1 MQFTAVHADGS
12 WSVGVT
18 AAQVSAWPAGTVNI
32 AVSGESSAE
41 NPVSI
46 THPVMVDLTPAA
58 ITINTIA
65 TDDVINAAEKG
76 ADLTLSGTTTNVEPG
91 QTVTVTF
98 GGKNYTASVASD
110 GSWTATVPAA
120 DLAALP
126 EGSASAQASVSNIN
140 GNSASAVHNYSVD
153 SSAPTIIINT
163 VASDNIVN
171 ASEADAGVTV
181 SGSTTAEAGQI
192 VTITLNSPTV
202 QTYQATV
209 QADGSWSINIP
220 AADLEALTDGSHTLT
235 ATVNDKAGNP
245 ASTTHN
251 LAVDLTVPVLTINTI
266 AGDDII
272 NAAEHGQAL
281 VISGSSTGGEVGD
294 VVSVT
299 LNSKTYTTTLD
310 ASGNWSVDMRDPKH
324 RRDVCPR
331 IAWMPQGLGK
341 NLYHTLSVY
350 ENVDFFARLFG
361 HDKAER
367 EVRINELLTSTGL
380 APFRDRPAGKLS
392 GGMKQK
398 LGLCCALIHDPEL
411 LILDEPTT
419 GVDPLSRAQF
429 WDLIDSIRQRQS
441 NMSVLVATAYMEE
454 AERFDWLVA
463 MNAGEVL
470 ATGSAE
476 ELRQQ
481 TQSATLEEAF
491 INLLPQAQRQA
502 HQAVVIPPYQPENAE
517 IAIEARDLTM
527 RFGSF
532 VAVDHVNFRIPRGEI
547 FGFLG
552 SNGCGKSTTMKMLTG
567 LLPASEGEA
576 WLFGQPVDPKDIDTR
591 RRVGYMSQAFS
602 LYNEL
607 TVRQNLELHARLFHI
622 PEAEIPARV
631 AEMSERFKLNDVE
644 DVLPESLPLGIR
656 QRLSLAVAVIHRP
669 EMLILDEP
677 TSGVDPVARDMFWQ
691 LMVDLSRQDKVTIFI
706 STHFMNE
713 AERCDRISLM
723 HAGKVLAS
731 GTPQELVEKRGAAS
745 LEEAFIAYLQ
755 EAAGQS
761 SEAEAPPVVHDA
773 THAPRQG
780 FSLRRLF
787 SYSRREALELRR
799 DPVRSTLA
807 LMGTVILMLIM
818 GYGISMDV
826 ENLRFAVLDRDQT
839 VSSQAWTLNLS
850 GSRYFIEQ
858 PPLTS
863 YDELDRRMRAGD
875 ITVAIEIP
883 PNFGRDIARG
893 TPVELGVWID
903 GAMPSRA
910 ETVKGYV
917 QAMHQSWLQDVA
929 SRQST
934 PSSQS
939 GLMNIETRY
948 RYNPDVKSLPA
959 IVPAVIPLL
968 LMMIPSMLSA
978 LSVVREKELGSIIN
992 LYVTPTTR
1000 SEFLLGK
1007 QLPYIA
1013 LGMLNFFLLCGLS
1026 VFVFGVPHKGSFL
1039 TLTLAALLYIIIATG
1054 MGLLISTF
1062 MKSQIAAIFGT
1073 AIITLIPATQ
1083 FSGMIDPVA
1092 SLEGPGRWI
1101 GEVYPT
1107 SHFLTIARGTFSKAL
1122 DLTDLWQL
1130 FIPLLIAIPLVMGLS
1145 ILLLKKQE
1153 G

>member
-1 MQFTAVHADGS
+1 MKLTPQDTSPPVALLEHVGQQFGATIALRDISLAIPARRMVGLIGPDG
-12 WSVGVT
+12 VGK
-18 AAQVSAWPAGTVNI
+18 SSLLSLIAGARTIEQGN
-32 AVSGESSAE
+32 
-41 NPVSI
+41 
-46 THPVMVDLTPAA
+46 VMVL
-58 ITINTIA
+58 
-65 TDDVINAAEKG
+65 
-76 ADLTLSGTTTNVEPG
+76 
-91 QTVTVTF
+91 
-98 GGKNYTASVASD
+98 GG
-110 GSWTATVPAA
+110 
-120 DLAALP
+120 
-126 EGSASAQASVSNIN
+126 
-140 GNSASAVHNYSVD
+140 
-153 SSAPTIIINT
+153 
-163 VASDNIVN
+163 
-171 ASEADAGVTV
+171 
-181 SGSTTAEAGQI
+181 
-192 VTITLNSPTV
+192 
-202 QTYQATV
+202 
-209 QADGSWSINIP
+209 
-220 AADLEALTDGSHTLT
+220 
-235 ATVNDKAGNP
+235 
-245 ASTTHN
+245 
-251 LAVDLTVPVLTINTI
+251 
-266 AGDDII
+266 
-272 NAAEHGQAL
+272 
-281 VISGSSTGGEVGD
+281 
-294 VVSVT
+294 
-299 LNSKTYTTTLD
+299 
-310 ASGNWSVDMRDPKH
+310 DMRDVHH
-324 RRDVCPR
+324 RREVCPK

-367 EVRINELLTSTGL
+367 ELRINELLQSTGL

-398 LGLCCALIHDPEL
+398 LGLCCALIHDPQL

-429 WDLIDSIRQRQS
+429 WELIDSIRQRQPA
-441 NMSVLVATAYMEE
+441 MSVLVATAYMEE

-470 ATGSAE
+470 ATGSAA
-476 ELRQQ
+476 ELKAQ
-481 TQSATLEEAF
+481 TGSQTLEQAF
-491 INLLPQAQRQA
+491 IALLPEAQRQA
-502 HQAVVIPPYQPENAE
+502 HRAVVIPPRDSREE
-517 IAIEARDLTM
+517 DIAIEARGLTM
-527 RFGSF
+527 RFGNF
-532 VAVDHVNFRIPRGEI
+532 VAVDHVNFRIARGEI

-576 WLFGQPVDPKDIDTR
+576 WLFGQPVDPKDIATR
-591 RRVGYMSQAFS
+591 QRVGYMSQAFS
-602 LYNEL
+602 LYSEL

-622 PEAEIPARV
+622 PDGEIPGRV
-631 AEMSERFKLNDVE
+631 AEMCERFMLTEVE
-644 DVLPESLPLGIR
+644 DALPVDLPLGIR

-691 LMVDLSRQDKVTIFI
+691 LMVDLARQDQVTIFI

-731 GTPQELVEKRGAAS
+731 DTPQALVEQRGSNS
-745 LEEAFIAYLQ
+745 LEEAFIAWLK
-755 EAAGQS
+755 EAQPS
-761 SEAEAPPVVHDA
+761 SPVPEEPTSAVASHSGH
-773 THAPRQG
+773 TAPRQA

-807 LMGTVILMLIM
+807 LLGTVILMFIM

-826 ENLRFAVLDRDQT
+826 EDLRFAVLDRDQT
-839 VSSQAWTLNLS
+839 LSSQGWSQNIA

-858 PPLTS
+858 APLHS
-863 YDELDRRMRAGD
+863 YDELDRRMRDGELA
-875 ITVAIEIP
+875 VAIEIP

-893 TPVELGVWID
+893 TPVQIGVWVD
-903 GAMPSRA
+903 GAMPNRA
-910 ETVKGYV
+910 ETVRGYV
-917 QAMHQSWLQDVA
+917 QAMHLAWLQEMA
-929 SRQST
+929 GRQSSPQRDT
-934 PSSQS
+934 SLIS
-939 GLMNIETRY
+939 IETRY

-968 LMMIPSMLSA
+968 LMMIPAMLSA

-1007 QLPYIA
+1007 QLPYIV
-1013 LGMLNFFLLCGLS
+1013 LGMFNFFLLCALS
-1026 VFVFGVPHKGSFL
+1026 VFVFGVAHKGSFL
-1039 TLTLAALLYIIIATG
+1039 TLTLAALLYVTIATG
-1054 MGLLISTF
+1054 LGLLISTF

-1101 GEVYPT
+1101 GQIYPT

-1122 DLTDLWQL
+1122 NISDLWGS
-1130 FIPLLIAIPLVMGLS
+1130 FIPLLIAVPLVLGLS
-1145 ILLLKKQE
+1145 VLLLKKQE

>member
-1 MQFTAVHADGS
+1 MKLTPQDTSPPVALLEHVGQQFGATIALRDISLAIPARRMVGLIGPDG
-12 WSVGVT
+12 VGK
-18 AAQVSAWPAGTVNI
+18 SSLLSLIAGARIIEQGN
-32 AVSGESSAE
+32 
-41 NPVSI
+41 
-46 THPVMVDLTPAA
+46 VMVL
-58 ITINTIA
+58 
-65 TDDVINAAEKG
+65 
-76 ADLTLSGTTTNVEPG
+76 
-91 QTVTVTF
+91 
-98 GGKNYTASVASD
+98 GG
-110 GSWTATVPAA
+110 
-120 DLAALP
+120 
-126 EGSASAQASVSNIN
+126 
-140 GNSASAVHNYSVD
+140 
-153 SSAPTIIINT
+153 
-163 VASDNIVN
+163 
-171 ASEADAGVTV
+171 
-181 SGSTTAEAGQI
+181 
-192 VTITLNSPTV
+192 
-202 QTYQATV
+202 
-209 QADGSWSINIP
+209 
-220 AADLEALTDGSHTLT
+220 
-235 ATVNDKAGNP
+235 
-245 ASTTHN
+245 
-251 LAVDLTVPVLTINTI
+251 
-266 AGDDII
+266 
-272 NAAEHGQAL
+272 
-281 VISGSSTGGEVGD
+281 
-294 VVSVT
+294 
-299 LNSKTYTTTLD
+299 
-310 ASGNWSVDMRDPKH
+310 DMRDVHH
-324 RRDVCPR
+324 RREVCPK

-367 EVRINELLTSTGL
+367 ELRINELLQSTGL

-398 LGLCCALIHDPEL
+398 LGLCCALIHDPQL

-429 WDLIDSIRQRQS
+429 WELIDSIRQRQPA
-441 NMSVLVATAYMEE
+441 MSVLVATAYMEE

-470 ATGSAE
+470 ATGSAA
-476 ELRQQ
+476 ELKAQ
-481 TQSATLEEAF
+481 TGSQTLEQAF
-491 INLLPQAQRQA
+491 IALLPEAQRRA
-502 HQAVVIPPYQPENAE
+502 HRAVVIPPRDSREEE
-517 IAIEARDLTM
+517 IAIEARGLTM
-527 RFGSF
+527 RFGNF
-532 VAVDHVNFRIPRGEI
+532 VAVDHVNFRIARGEI

-576 WLFGQPVDPKDIDTR
+576 WLFGQPVDPKDIATR
-591 RRVGYMSQAFS
+591 QRVGYMSQAFS
-602 LYNEL
+602 LYSEL

-622 PEAEIPARV
+622 PDGEIPGRV
-631 AEMSERFKLNDVE
+631 AEMCERFMLTEVE
-644 DVLPESLPLGIR
+644 DALPADLPLGIR

-691 LMVDLSRQDKVTIFI
+691 LMVDLARQDQVTIFI

-731 GTPQELVEKRGAAS
+731 DTPQALVEQRGSNS
-745 LEEAFIAYLQ
+745 LEEAFIAWLK
-755 EAAGQS
+755 EAQPS
-761 SEAEAPPVVHDA
+761 SPVPEEPTSAVASHSGH
-773 THAPRQG
+773 TAPRQA

-807 LMGTVILMLIM
+807 LLGTVILMFIM

-826 ENLRFAVLDRDQT
+826 EDLRFAVLDRDQT
-839 VSSQAWTLNLS
+839 LSSQGWSQNIA

-858 PPLTS
+858 APLHS
-863 YDELDRRMRAGD
+863 YDELDRRMRDGELA
-875 ITVAIEIP
+875 VAIEIP

-893 TPVELGVWID
+893 TPVQIGVWVD
-903 GAMPSRA
+903 GAMPNRA
-910 ETVKGYV
+910 ETVRGYV
-917 QAMHQSWLQDVA
+917 QAMHLAWLQEMA
-929 SRQST
+929 GQQSSPNRET
-934 PSSQS
+934 SLIS
-939 GLMNIETRY
+939 IETRY

-968 LMMIPSMLSA
+968 LMMIPAMLSA

-1007 QLPYIA
+1007 QLPYIV
-1013 LGMLNFFLLCGLS
+1013 LGMFNFFLLCALS
-1026 VFVFGVPHKGSFL
+1026 VFVFGVAHKGSFL
-1039 TLTLAALLYIIIATG
+1039 TLTLAALLYVTIATG
-1054 MGLLISTF
+1054 LGLLISTF

-1101 GEVYPT
+1101 GQIYPT

-1122 DLTDLWQL
+1122 NISDLWGS
-1130 FIPLLIAIPLVMGLS
+1130 FIPLLIAVPLVLGLS
-1145 ILLLKKQE
+1145 VLLLKKQE

>member
-1 MQFTAVHADGS
+1 MKLTPQDTSPPVALLEHVGQQFGATIALRDISLAIPARRMVGLIGPDG
-12 WSVGVT
+12 VGK
-18 AAQVSAWPAGTVNI
+18 SSLLSLIAGARTIEQGN
-32 AVSGESSAE
+32 
-41 NPVSI
+41 
-46 THPVMVDLTPAA
+46 VMVL
-58 ITINTIA
+58 
-65 TDDVINAAEKG
+65 
-76 ADLTLSGTTTNVEPG
+76 
-91 QTVTVTF
+91 
-98 GGKNYTASVASD
+98 GG
-110 GSWTATVPAA
+110 
-120 DLAALP
+120 
-126 EGSASAQASVSNIN
+126 
-140 GNSASAVHNYSVD
+140 
-153 SSAPTIIINT
+153 
-163 VASDNIVN
+163 
-171 ASEADAGVTV
+171 
-181 SGSTTAEAGQI
+181 
-192 VTITLNSPTV
+192 
-202 QTYQATV
+202 
-209 QADGSWSINIP
+209 
-220 AADLEALTDGSHTLT
+220 
-235 ATVNDKAGNP
+235 
-245 ASTTHN
+245 
-251 LAVDLTVPVLTINTI
+251 
-266 AGDDII
+266 
-272 NAAEHGQAL
+272 
-281 VISGSSTGGEVGD
+281 
-294 VVSVT
+294 
-299 LNSKTYTTTLD
+299 
-310 ASGNWSVDMRDPKH
+310 DMRDVHH
-324 RRDVCPR
+324 RREVCPK

-367 EVRINELLTSTGL
+367 ELRINELLQSTGL

-398 LGLCCALIHDPEL
+398 LGLCCALIHDPQL

-429 WDLIDSIRQRQS
+429 WELIDSIRQRQPA
-441 NMSVLVATAYMEE
+441 MSVLVATAYMEE

-470 ATGSAE
+470 ATGSAA
-476 ELRQQ
+476 ELKAQ
-481 TQSATLEEAF
+481 TGSQTLEQAF
-491 INLLPQAQRQA
+491 IALLPEAQRQA
-502 HQAVVIPPYQPENAE
+502 HRAVVIPPRDSREEE
-517 IAIEARDLTM
+517 IAIEARGLTM
-527 RFGSF
+527 RFGNF
-532 VAVDHVNFRIPRGEI
+532 VAVDHVNFRIARGEI

-576 WLFGQPVDPKDIDTR
+576 WLFGQPVDPKDIATR
-591 RRVGYMSQAFS
+591 QRVGYMSQAFS
-602 LYNEL
+602 LYSEL

-622 PEAEIPARV
+622 PDGEIPGRV
-631 AEMSERFKLNDVE
+631 AEMCERFMLTEVE
-644 DVLPESLPLGIR
+644 DALPADLPLGIR

-691 LMVDLSRQDKVTIFI
+691 LMVDLARQDQVTIFI

-731 GTPQELVEKRGAAS
+731 DTPQALVEQRGSNS
-745 LEEAFIAYLQ
+745 LEEAFIAWLK
-755 EAAGQS
+755 EAQPFSTVPEEPTSAVASHSG
-761 SEAEAPPVVHDA
+761 H
-773 THAPRQG
+773 TAPRQA

-807 LMGTVILMLIM
+807 LLGTVILMFIM

-826 ENLRFAVLDRDQT
+826 EDLRFAVLDRDQT
-839 VSSQAWTLNLS
+839 LSSQGWSQNLA

-858 PPLTS
+858 APLHS
-863 YDELDRRMRAGD
+863 YDELDRRMRDGELA
-875 ITVAIEIP
+875 VAIEIP

-893 TPVELGVWID
+893 TPVQIGVWVD
-903 GAMPSRA
+903 GAMPNRA
-910 ETVKGYV
+910 ETVRGYV
-917 QAMHQSWLQDVA
+917 QAMHLAWLQEMA
-929 SRQST
+929 GRQSSPQRDT
-934 PSSQS
+934 SLIS
-939 GLMNIETRY
+939 IETRY

-968 LMMIPSMLSA
+968 LMMIPAMLSA

-1007 QLPYIA
+1007 QLPYIV
-1013 LGMLNFFLLCGLS
+1013 LGMFNFFLLCALS
-1026 VFVFGVPHKGSFL
+1026 VFVFGVAHKGSFL
-1039 TLTLAALLYIIIATG
+1039 TLTLAALLYVTIATG
-1054 MGLLISTF
+1054 LGLLISTF

-1101 GEVYPT
+1101 GQIYPT

-1122 DLTDLWQL
+1122 NISDLWGS
-1130 FIPLLIAIPLVMGLS
+1130 FIPLLIAVPLVLGLS
-1145 ILLLKKQE
+1145 VLLLKKQE

>member
-1 MQFTAVHADGS
+1 MKLTPQDTSPPVALLEHVGQQFGATIALRDISLAIPARRMVGLIGPDG
-12 WSVGVT
+12 VGK
-18 AAQVSAWPAGTVNI
+18 SSLLSLIAGARTIEQGN
-32 AVSGESSAE
+32 
-41 NPVSI
+41 
-46 THPVMVDLTPAA
+46 VMVL
-58 ITINTIA
+58 
-65 TDDVINAAEKG
+65 
-76 ADLTLSGTTTNVEPG
+76 
-91 QTVTVTF
+91 
-98 GGKNYTASVASD
+98 GG
-110 GSWTATVPAA
+110 
-120 DLAALP
+120 
-126 EGSASAQASVSNIN
+126 
-140 GNSASAVHNYSVD
+140 
-153 SSAPTIIINT
+153 
-163 VASDNIVN
+163 
-171 ASEADAGVTV
+171 
-181 SGSTTAEAGQI
+181 
-192 VTITLNSPTV
+192 
-202 QTYQATV
+202 
-209 QADGSWSINIP
+209 
-220 AADLEALTDGSHTLT
+220 
-235 ATVNDKAGNP
+235 
-245 ASTTHN
+245 
-251 LAVDLTVPVLTINTI
+251 
-266 AGDDII
+266 
-272 NAAEHGQAL
+272 
-281 VISGSSTGGEVGD
+281 
-294 VVSVT
+294 
-299 LNSKTYTTTLD
+299 
-310 ASGNWSVDMRDPKH
+310 DMRDVHH
-324 RRDVCPR
+324 RREVCPK

-367 EVRINELLTSTGL
+367 ELRINELLQSTGL

-398 LGLCCALIHDPEL
+398 LGLCCALIHDPQL

-429 WDLIDSIRQRQS
+429 WELIDSIRQRQPA
-441 NMSVLVATAYMEE
+441 MSVLVATAYMEE

-470 ATGSAE
+470 ATGSAA
-476 ELRQQ
+476 ELKAQ
-481 TQSATLEEAF
+481 TGSQTLEQAF
-491 INLLPQAQRQA
+491 IALLPEAQRQA
-502 HQAVVIPPYQPENAE
+502 HRAVVIPPHGSREEE
-517 IAIEARDLTM
+517 IAIEARGLTM
-527 RFGSF
+527 RFGNF
-532 VAVDHVNFRIPRGEI
+532 VAVDHVNFRIARGEI

-576 WLFGQPVDPKDIDTR
+576 WLFGQPVDPKDIATR
-591 RRVGYMSQAFS
+591 QRVGYMSQAFS
-602 LYNEL
+602 LYSEL

-622 PEAEIPARV
+622 PDGEIPGRV
-631 AEMSERFKLNDVE
+631 AEMCERFMLTEVE
-644 DVLPESLPLGIR
+644 DALPADLPLGIR

-691 LMVDLSRQDKVTIFI
+691 LMVDLARQDQVTIFI

-731 GTPQELVEKRGAAS
+731 DTPQALVEQRGSNS
-745 LEEAFIAYLQ
+745 LEEAFIAWLK
-755 EAAGQS
+755 EAQPS
-761 SEAEAPPVVHDA
+761 SPVPEEPTSAVASHSGH
-773 THAPRQG
+773 TAPRQA

-807 LMGTVILMLIM
+807 LLGTVILMFIM

-826 ENLRFAVLDRDQT
+826 EDLRFAVLDRDQT
-839 VSSQAWTLNLS
+839 LSSQGWSQNIA

-858 PPLTS
+858 APLHS
-863 YDELDRRMRAGD
+863 YDELDRRMRDGELA
-875 ITVAIEIP
+875 VAIEIP

-893 TPVELGVWID
+893 TPVQIGVWVD
-903 GAMPSRA
+903 GAMPNRA
-910 ETVKGYV
+910 ETVRGYV
-917 QAMHQSWLQDVA
+917 QAMHLAWLQEMA
-929 SRQST
+929 GRQSSPQRDT
-934 PSSQS
+934 SLIS
-939 GLMNIETRY
+939 IETRY

-968 LMMIPSMLSA
+968 LMMIPAMLSA

-1007 QLPYIA
+1007 QLPYIV
-1013 LGMLNFFLLCGLS
+1013 LGMFNFFLLCALS
-1026 VFVFGVPHKGSFL
+1026 VFVFGVAHKGSFL
-1039 TLTLAALLYIIIATG
+1039 TLTLAALLYVTIATG
-1054 MGLLISTF
+1054 LGLLISTF

-1101 GEVYPT
+1101 GQIYPT

-1122 DLTDLWQL
+1122 NISDLWGS
-1130 FIPLLIAIPLVMGLS
+1130 FIPLLIAVPLVLGLS
-1145 ILLLKKQE
+1145 VLLLKKQE

>member
-1 MQFTAVHADGS
+1 MKLTPQDTSPPVALLEHVGQQFGATIALRDISLAIPARRMVGLIGPDG
-12 WSVGVT
+12 VGK
-18 AAQVSAWPAGTVNI
+18 SSLLSLIAGARTIEQGN
-32 AVSGESSAE
+32 
-41 NPVSI
+41 
-46 THPVMVDLTPAA
+46 VMVL
-58 ITINTIA
+58 
-65 TDDVINAAEKG
+65 
-76 ADLTLSGTTTNVEPG
+76 
-91 QTVTVTF
+91 
-98 GGKNYTASVASD
+98 GG
-110 GSWTATVPAA
+110 
-120 DLAALP
+120 
-126 EGSASAQASVSNIN
+126 
-140 GNSASAVHNYSVD
+140 
-153 SSAPTIIINT
+153 
-163 VASDNIVN
+163 
-171 ASEADAGVTV
+171 
-181 SGSTTAEAGQI
+181 
-192 VTITLNSPTV
+192 
-202 QTYQATV
+202 
-209 QADGSWSINIP
+209 
-220 AADLEALTDGSHTLT
+220 
-235 ATVNDKAGNP
+235 
-245 ASTTHN
+245 
-251 LAVDLTVPVLTINTI
+251 
-266 AGDDII
+266 
-272 NAAEHGQAL
+272 
-281 VISGSSTGGEVGD
+281 
-294 VVSVT
+294 
-299 LNSKTYTTTLD
+299 
-310 ASGNWSVDMRDPKH
+310 DMRDVHH
-324 RRDVCPR
+324 RREVCPK

-367 EVRINELLTSTGL
+367 ELRINELLQSTGL

-398 LGLCCALIHDPEL
+398 LGLCCALIHDPQL

-429 WDLIDSIRQRQS
+429 WELIDSIRQRQPA
-441 NMSVLVATAYMEE
+441 MSVLVATAYMEE

-470 ATGSAE
+470 ATGSTAE
-476 ELRQQ
+476 LKAQ
-481 TQSATLEEAF
+481 TGSQTLEQAF
-491 INLLPQAQRQA
+491 IALLPEAQRQA
-502 HQAVVIPPYQPENAE
+502 HRAVVIPPRDSREEE
-517 IAIEARDLTM
+517 IAIEARGLTM
-527 RFGSF
+527 RFGNF
-532 VAVDHVNFRIPRGEI
+532 VAVDHVNFRIARGEI

-576 WLFGQPVDPKDIDTR
+576 WLFGQPVDPKDIATR
-591 RRVGYMSQAFS
+591 QRVGYMSQAFS
-602 LYNEL
+602 LYSEL

-622 PEAEIPARV
+622 PDGEIPGRV
-631 AEMSERFKLNDVE
+631 AEMCERFMLTEVE
-644 DVLPESLPLGIR
+644 DALPADLPLGIR

-691 LMVDLSRQDKVTIFI
+691 LMVDLARQDQVTIFI

-731 GTPQELVEKRGAAS
+731 DTPQALVEQRGSNS
-745 LEEAFIAYLQ
+745 LEEALIAWLK
-755 EAAGQS
+755 EAQPS
-761 SEAEAPPVVHDA
+761 SPVPEEPTSAVASYSRH
-773 THAPRQG
+773 TTPRQA

-807 LMGTVILMLIM
+807 LLGTVILMFIM

-826 ENLRFAVLDRDQT
+826 EDLRFAVLDRDQT
-839 VSSQAWTLNLS
+839 LSSQGWSQNLA

-858 PPLTS
+858 APLHS
-863 YDELDRRMRAGD
+863 YDELDRRMRDGELA
-875 ITVAIEIP
+875 VAIEIP

-893 TPVELGVWID
+893 TPVQIGVWVD
-903 GAMPSRA
+903 GAMPNRA
-910 ETVKGYV
+910 ETVRGYV
-917 QAMHQSWLQDVA
+917 QAMHLAWLQEMA
-929 SRQST
+929 GRQSSPQRDT
-934 PSSQS
+934 SLIS
-939 GLMNIETRY
+939 IETRY

-968 LMMIPSMLSA
+968 LMMIPAMLSA

-1007 QLPYIA
+1007 QLPYIV
-1013 LGMLNFFLLCGLS
+1013 LGMFNFFLLCALS
-1026 VFVFGVPHKGSFL
+1026 VFVFGVAHKGSFL
-1039 TLTLAALLYIIIATG
+1039 TLTLAALLYVTIATG
-1054 MGLLISTF
+1054 LGLLISTF

-1073 AIITLIPATQ
+1073 AIITVIPATQ

-1101 GEVYPT
+1101 GQIYPT

-1122 DLTDLWQL
+1122 NISDLWGS
-1130 FIPLLIAIPLVMGLS
+1130 FIPLLIAVPLVLGLS
-1145 ILLLKKQE
+1145 VLLLQKQE

>member
-1 MQFTAVHADGS
+1 MKLTPQDTSPPVALLEHVGQQFGATIALRDISLAIPARRMVGLIGPDG
-12 WSVGVT
+12 VGK
-18 AAQVSAWPAGTVNI
+18 SSLLSLIAGARIIEQGN
-32 AVSGESSAE
+32 
-41 NPVSI
+41 
-46 THPVMVDLTPAA
+46 VMVL
-58 ITINTIA
+58 
-65 TDDVINAAEKG
+65 
-76 ADLTLSGTTTNVEPG
+76 
-91 QTVTVTF
+91 
-98 GGKNYTASVASD
+98 GG
-110 GSWTATVPAA
+110 
-120 DLAALP
+120 
-126 EGSASAQASVSNIN
+126 
-140 GNSASAVHNYSVD
+140 
-153 SSAPTIIINT
+153 
-163 VASDNIVN
+163 
-171 ASEADAGVTV
+171 
-181 SGSTTAEAGQI
+181 
-192 VTITLNSPTV
+192 
-202 QTYQATV
+202 
-209 QADGSWSINIP
+209 
-220 AADLEALTDGSHTLT
+220 
-235 ATVNDKAGNP
+235 
-245 ASTTHN
+245 
-251 LAVDLTVPVLTINTI
+251 
-266 AGDDII
+266 
-272 NAAEHGQAL
+272 
-281 VISGSSTGGEVGD
+281 
-294 VVSVT
+294 
-299 LNSKTYTTTLD
+299 
-310 ASGNWSVDMRDPKH
+310 DMRDVHH
-324 RRDVCPR
+324 RREVCPK

-367 EVRINELLTSTGL
+367 ELRINELLQSTGL

-398 LGLCCALIHDPEL
+398 LGLCCALIHDPQL

-429 WDLIDSIRQRQS
+429 WELIDSIRQRQPA
-441 NMSVLVATAYMEE
+441 MSVLVATAYMEE

-470 ATGSAE
+470 ATGSAA
-476 ELRQQ
+476 ELKAQ
-481 TQSATLEEAF
+481 TGSQTLEQAF
-491 INLLPQAQRQA
+491 IALLPEAQRQA
-502 HQAVVIPPYQPENAE
+502 HRAVIIPPRDDREEE
-517 IAIEARDLTM
+517 IAIEARGLTM
-527 RFGSF
+527 RFGNF
-532 VAVDHVNFRIPRGEI
+532 VAVDHVNFRIARGEI

-576 WLFGQPVDPKDIDTR
+576 WLFGQPVDPKDIATR
-591 RRVGYMSQAFS
+591 QRVGYMSQAFS
-602 LYNEL
+602 LYSEL

-622 PEAEIPARV
+622 PDGEIPGRV
-631 AEMSERFKLNDVE
+631 AEMCERFMLTEVE
-644 DVLPESLPLGIR
+644 DALPADLPLGIR

-691 LMVDLSRQDKVTIFI
+691 LMVDLARQDQVTIFI

-731 GTPQELVEKRGAAS
+731 DTPQALVEQRGSNS
-745 LEEAFIAYLQ
+745 LEEAFIAWLK
-755 EAAGQS
+755 EAQPS
-761 SEAEAPPVVHDA
+761 SPVPEEPTSAVASHSGH
-773 THAPRQG
+773 TAPRQA

-807 LMGTVILMLIM
+807 LLGTVILMFIM

-826 ENLRFAVLDRDQT
+826 EDLRFAVLDRDQT
-839 VSSQAWTLNLS
+839 LSSQGWSQNIA

-858 PPLTS
+858 APLHS
-863 YDELDRRMRAGD
+863 YDELDRRMRDGELA
-875 ITVAIEIP
+875 VAIEIP

-893 TPVELGVWID
+893 TPVQIGVWVD
-903 GAMPSRA
+903 GAMPNRA
-910 ETVKGYV
+910 ETVRGYV
-917 QAMHQSWLQDVA
+917 QAMHLAWLQEMA
-929 SRQST
+929 GRQSSPQRDT
-934 PSSQS
+934 SLIS
-939 GLMNIETRY
+939 IETRY

-968 LMMIPSMLSA
+968 LMMIPAMLSA

-1007 QLPYIA
+1007 QLPYIV
-1013 LGMLNFFLLCGLS
+1013 LGMFNFFLLCALS
-1026 VFVFGVPHKGSFL
+1026 VFVFGVAHKGSFL
-1039 TLTLAALLYIIIATG
+1039 TLTLAALLYVTIATG
-1054 MGLLISTF
+1054 LGLLISTF

-1101 GEVYPT
+1101 GQIYPT

-1122 DLTDLWQL
+1122 NISDLWGS
-1130 FIPLLIAIPLVMGLS
+1130 FIPLLIAVPLVLGLS
-1145 ILLLKKQE
+1145 VLLLKKQE